1 MQRQEMERSLQA
13 GVAAAGACT
22 RMRFQA
28 LPYSVTLVCSGFLQV
43 SCDWSGYCWQLATD
57 GCGMTGVCC
66 LVEDAVDARLSSR
79 LAALFSH

>member
-1 MQRQEMERSLQA
+1 MERTLQA

-43 SCDWSGYCWQLATD
+43 SVLTA
-57 GCGMTGVCC
+57 
-66 LVEDAVDARLSSR
+66 ARLTLS
-79 LAALFSH
+79 AASNFLH